1 MRSVMRQ
8 GHHIVL
14 WSYDPHRN
22 IPEGVELRDAA
33 AVVPPHRIIHHQ
45 NGSVSLFS
53 NLFRYELQRQG
64 RGTWLD
70 CDVYL
75 LKPLEEEEPYL
86 LAEYEPGQIM
96 SGVLRAPADS
106 PLLLPLIAL
115 FDEKIV
121 PPWLNSRARLAAHW
135 RRLATG
141 RTGLARM
148 PWGSAG
154 PTALTALVRQMG
166 LDSLVVPPEAHA
178 PVAWQ
183 KADWILD
190 PSVTLEEKITSRT
203 VSVHIWNERIKPFKD
218 KPAPAGSF
226 LARLQSEGA

>member
-1 MRSVMRQ
+1 SGSSISRTGPPRPEAFLPGFRLRAPDGPLEACADAGLAAGQVAVTAPHALCNMLWIGPALGPVERACMRSVMRQ

-14 WSYDPHRN
+14 WSYDPPRN

-33 AVVPPHRIIHHQ
+33 AVVPPYRIIHHQ

-141 RTGLARM
+141 RTG
-148 PWGSAG
+148 
-154 PTALTALVRQMG
+154 
-166 LDSLVVPPEAHA
+166 
-178 PVAWQ
+178 
-183 KADWILD
+183 
-190 PSVTLEEKITSRT
+190 
-203 VSVHIWNERIKPFKD
+203 
-218 KPAPAGSF
+218 
-226 LARLQSEGA
+226 